1 MRYTYDCLLEWDDGW
16 WLARFPQL
24 GDFTTQGKTR
34 EEALSEASDLLVML
48 LADYAERG
56 ENPPA
61 CRRLVECVAVSVE
74 VTQEDFDETRYETQ
88 AQAAERLGVS
98 KSRISAQGVHRIG
111 QPICRR
117 LPEGREAQGERLT
130 AEGEAKTSYP
140 TSPIR

>member
-48 LADYAERG
+48 LAEYAERG
-56 ENPPA
+56 ENPPV

-98 KSRISAQGVHRIG
+98 KSRISALVASG
-111 QPICRR
+111 QLESRYF
-117 LPEGREAQGERLT
+117 EGRRKVSIESVNRYAVGSRK
-130 AEGEAKTSYP
+130 AGRPKANG
-140 TSPIR
+140 

>member
-34 EEALSEASDLLVML
+34 EEALSEASDLLVTL

-88 AQAAERLGVS
+88 TQAAERLGVS
-98 KSRISAQGVHRIG
+98 KSRISALVASG
-111 QPICRR
+111 QLESRYF
-117 LPEGREAQGERLT
+117 EGRRKVSIESVNRYAAGSRK
-130 AEGEAKTSYP
+130 AGRPKAND
-140 TSPIR
+140 

>member
-98 KSRISAQGVHRIG
+98 KSRISALVASG
-111 QPICRR
+111 QLEARYF
-117 LPEGREAQGERLT
+117 EGRRKVSIESVNRYAAGSRK
-130 AEGEAKTSYP
+130 AGRPKSNG
-140 TSPIR
+140 